1 MSGPEH
7 QRHPPDIDETPSLL
21 ERAKEK
27 GSSARAWLKEQAAGV
42 RVGAAGMTTR
52 LVERVKERAPSSS
65 TDRSLSASPITRS
78 LMASEP
84 PRRCSKCYRRPHC
97 GHRHS
102 GIWPNEVAASTSE
115 SCLGN
120 PRACMIQEESSP
132 SRSSAIAVR

>member
-52 LVERVKERAPSSS
+52 LVERVKEKGSIFF
-65 TDRSLSASPITRS
+65 D
-78 LMASEP
+78 
-84 PRRCSKCYRRPHC
+84 
-97 GHRHS
+97 
-102 GIWPNEVAASTSE
+102 
-115 SCLGN
+115 
-120 PRACMIQEESSP
+120 
-132 SRSSAIAVR
+132 